1 MNNNIFKRQIILY
14 GLGGPENNYVPI
26 RYECVYE
33 EDISVLS
40 IRHRAE
46 MMKVFNPT
54 IKHVW
59 AIDNR
64 PGLKRDFTYTIKRHN
79 IESGV
84 EFKDILEREG
94 IKIL

>member
-1 MNNNIFKRQIILY
+1 MNNIFKRQIILY
-14 GLGGPENNYVPI
+14 GLGGPEINYVPI
-26 RYECVYE
+26 RYATIRE
-33 EDISVLS
+33 EDISILS

-46 MMKVFNPT
+46 VMLMLNPT

-64 PGLKRDFTYTIKRHN
+64 PGLKRDFTYAIKRHS

>member
-1 MNNNIFKRQIILY
+1 MNNIFKRQIILY
-14 GLGGPENNYVPI
+14 GLGGPEINYVPI
-26 RYECVYE
+26 RYATIGE
-33 EDISVLS
+33 EDISILS

-46 MMKVFNPT
+46 VMLMLNPT

-64 PGLKRDFTYTIKRHN
+64 PGLKRDFTYAIKRHS